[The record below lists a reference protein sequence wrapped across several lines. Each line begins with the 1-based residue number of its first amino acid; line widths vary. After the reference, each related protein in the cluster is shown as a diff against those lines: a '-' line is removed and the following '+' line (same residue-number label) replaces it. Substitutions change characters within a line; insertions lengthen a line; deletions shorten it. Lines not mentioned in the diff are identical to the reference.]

1 MNDANFLQEF
11 FTSEMIQIT
20 NFGFIINLILTGL
33 LSYFLGKIYIRYGMS
48 LSNRKDF
55 ARNFVL
61 LGLATMLIITIV
73 QSSLALSLGLIGALS
88 IVRFRAAIKEPE
100 ELIYLFLTIAIGL
113 GMGANQRFKTFI
125 AFIAISLIIWLSSKV
140 SKKPQDKQG
149 YLTVSS
155 KNPDLWSIKTIND
168 LIEQQS
174 DEFRLRRFDKME
186 NFLEALFLV
195 TLPDPQAIENIDRD
209 LRVRDSSI
217 QIIFANMGE
226 SIQ

>member
-1 MNDANFLQEF
+1 MNDANFLQGF
-11 FTSEMIQIT
+11 FTSEIIQIT
-20 NFGFIINLILTGL
+20 HWGFIFNLILTGL
-33 LSYFLGKIYIRYGMS
+33 LTYILGKIYIRYGMS

-113 GMGANQRFKTFI
+113 GMGANQRYKTVI
-125 AFIAISLIIWLSSKV
+125 AFIAISLIIWLNSKV
-140 SKKPQDKQG
+140 SKKTQDKQG
-149 YLTVSS
+149 YLTLSS
-155 KNPDLWSIKTIND
+155 KNPDLWSIKTINN

-174 DEFRLRRFDKME
+174 VEYKLQRFDKTE

-195 TLPDPQAIENIDRD
+195 NLSDPEVIEKIDQE
-209 LRVRDSSI
+209 LRTKDSSI
-217 QIIFANMGE
+217 QIIFANTGE
-226 SIQ
+226 SFQ

>member
-1 MNDANFLQEF
+1 MNDANFLQGF
-11 FTSEMIQIT
+11 FTSEIIQIT
-20 NFGFIINLILTGL
+20 HWGFIFNLILTGL
-33 LSYFLGKIYIRYGMS
+33 LTYILGKIYIRYGMS

-113 GMGANQRFKTFI
+113 GMGANQRFKTVI
-125 AFIAISLIIWLSSKV
+125 AFIAISLIIWLNSKV
-140 SKKPQDKQG
+140 SKKTQDKQG
-149 YLTVSS
+149 YLTLSS
-155 KNPDLWSIKTIND
+155 KNPDLWSIKTINN

-174 DEFRLRRFDKME
+174 VEYKLQRFDKTE
-186 NFLEALFLV
+186 KFLEALFLV
-195 TLPDPQAIENIDRD
+195 NLSDPEVIEKIDQE
-209 LRVRDSSI
+209 LRTKDSSI
-217 QIIFANMGE
+217 QIIFANTGE
-226 SIQ
+226 SFQ

>member
-149 YLTVSS
+149 YLTLSS
-155 KNPDLWSIKTIND
+155 KNPDLWSIQTIND

-174 DEFRLRRFDKME
+174 SDFKLRRFDKME

-209 LRVRDSSI
+209 LRARDSSI
-217 QIIFANMGE
+217 QIIFANTGE
-226 SIQ
+226 NL

>member
-1 MNDANFLQEF
+1 MNDANFLQGF
-11 FTSEMIQIT
+11 FTSEIIQIT
-20 NFGFIINLILTGL
+20 HWGFIFNLILTGL
-33 LSYFLGKIYIRYGMS
+33 LTYILGKIYIRYGMS

-113 GMGANQRFKTFI
+113 GMGANQRYKTVI
-125 AFIAISLIIWLSSKV
+125 AFIAISLIIWLNSKV
-140 SKKPQDKQG
+140 SKKTQDKQG
-149 YLTVSS
+149 YLTLSS
-155 KNPDLWSIKTIND
+155 KNPDLWSIKTINN

-174 DEFRLRRFDKME
+174 VEYKLQRFDKTE
-186 NFLEALFLV
+186 IFLEALFLV
-195 TLPDPQAIENIDRD
+195 NLSDPEVIEKIDQE
-209 LRVRDSSI
+209 LRTKDSSI
-217 QIIFANMGE
+217 QIIFANTGE
-226 SIQ
+226 SL

>member
-209 LRVRDSSI
+209 LRARDSSI

>member
-1 MNDANFLQEF
+1 MNDANFLQGF
-11 FTSEMIQIT
+11 FTSEIIQIT
-20 NFGFIINLILTGL
+20 HWGFIFNLILTGL
-33 LSYFLGKIYIRYGMS
+33 LTYILGKIYIRYGMS

-113 GMGANQRFKTFI
+113 GMGANQRYKTVI
-125 AFIAISLIIWLSSKV
+125 AFIAISLIIWLNSKV
-140 SKKPQDKQG
+140 SKKTQDKQG
-149 YLTVSS
+149 YLTLSS
-155 KNPDLWSIKTIND
+155 KNPDLWSIKTINN

-174 DEFRLRRFDKME
+174 VEYKLQRFDKTE
-186 NFLEALFLV
+186 FFLEALFLV
-195 TLPDPQAIENIDRD
+195 NLSDPEVIEKIDQE
-209 LRVRDSSI
+209 LRTKDSSI
-217 QIIFANMGE
+217 QIIFANTGE
-226 SIQ
+226 SFQ

>member
-1 MNDANFLQEF
+1 MNDANFLQGI
-11 FTSEMIQIT
+11 FTAEMIQIT
-20 NFGFIINLILTGL
+20 HWGFIFNLILTGL
-33 LSYFLGKIYIRYGMS
+33 LSYILGKIYIRYGMS

-113 GMGANQRFKTFI
+113 GMGANQRFKTVI

-140 SKKPQDKQG
+140 SKKTQDKQG
-149 YLTVSS
+149 YLTLSS
-155 KNPDLWSIKTIND
+155 KKPDLWSIQTIND
-168 LIEQQS
+168 LIEQES
-174 DEFRLRRFDKME
+174 DDFKLRRFDKME
-186 NFLEALFLV
+186 NLLEALFLV
-195 TLPDPQAIENIDRD
+195 TLSDPQAIENIDQA
-209 LRVRDSSI
+209 LRTKDSSI
-217 QIIFANMGE
+217 QIIFANTGE
-226 SIQ
+226 SL

>member
-1 MNDANFLQEF
+1 MNDANFLQGI
-11 FTSEMIQIT
+11 FTPEMIQIT
-20 NFGFIINLILTGL
+20 HWGFIFNLILTGL
-33 LSYFLGKIYIRYGMS
+33 LSYILGKIYIRYGMS

-113 GMGANQRFKTFI
+113 GMGANQRFKTVI

-140 SKKPQDKQG
+140 SKKTQDKQG
-149 YLTVSS
+149 YLTLSS
-155 KNPDLWSIKTIND
+155 KNPDLWSIQTIND
-168 LIEQQS
+168 LIEQES
-174 DEFRLRRFDKME
+174 DDFKLIRFDKMG
-186 NFLEALFLV
+186 NFLEAFFLV
-195 TLPDPQAIENIDRD
+195 TLSDSQAIENIDQE
-209 LRVRDSSI
+209 LRTKDSSI
-217 QIIFANMGE
+217 QIIFANTGE
-226 SIQ
+226 SI

>member
-1 MNDANFLQEF
+1 MSDANFLQEF

-149 YLTVSS
+149 YLTLSS

-209 LRVRDSSI
+209 LRARDSSI

>member
-1 MNDANFLQEF
+1 MNDANFLQGF
-11 FTSEMIQIT
+11 FTSEIIQIT
-20 NFGFIINLILTGL
+20 HWGFIFNLILTGL
-33 LSYFLGKIYIRYGMS
+33 LTYILGKIYIRYGMS

-113 GMGANQRFKTFI
+113 GMGANQRFKTVI

-140 SKKPQDKQG
+140 SKKTQDKQG
-149 YLTVSS
+149 YLTLSS
-155 KNPDLWSIKTIND
+155 KKPDLWSIQTIND
-168 LIEQQS
+168 LIEQES
-174 DEFRLRRFDKME
+174 DDFKLRRFDKME

-195 TLPDPQAIENIDRD
+195 TLSDPQAIENIDQE
-209 LRVRDSSI
+209 LRKKDSSI
-217 QIIFANMGE
+217 QIIFANTGE
-226 SIQ
+226 SL

>member
-1 MNDANFLQEF
+1 MNDANFLQGF
-11 FTSEMIQIT
+11 FTSEIIQIT
-20 NFGFIINLILTGL
+20 HWGFIFNLILTGL
-33 LSYFLGKIYIRYGMS
+33 LSYILGKIYIRYGMS

-113 GMGANQRFKTFI
+113 GMGANQRFKTVI

-140 SKKPQDKQG
+140 SKKTQDKQG
-149 YLTVSS
+149 YLTLSS
-155 KNPDLWSIKTIND
+155 KKPDLWSIQTIND
-168 LIEQQS
+168 LIEQES
-174 DEFRLRRFDKME
+174 DDFKLRRFDKME

-195 TLPDPQAIENIDRD
+195 TLSDPQAIENIDQE
-209 LRVRDSSI
+209 LRTKDSSI
-217 QIIFANMGE
+217 QIIFANTGE
-226 SIQ
+226 SL

>member
-1 MNDANFLQEF
+1 MNDANFLQGF
-11 FTSEMIQIT
+11 FTSEIIQIT
-20 NFGFIINLILTGL
+20 HWGFIFNLILTGL
-33 LSYFLGKIYIRYGMS
+33 LTYILGKIYIRYGMS

-113 GMGANQRFKTFI
+113 GMGANQRFKTVI

-140 SKKPQDKQG
+140 SKKTQDKQG
-149 YLTVSS
+149 YLTLSS
-155 KNPDLWSIKTIND
+155 KKPDLWSIQTIND
-168 LIEQQS
+168 LIEQES
-174 DEFRLRRFDKME
+174 DDFKLRRFDKME
-186 NFLEALFLV
+186 NLLEALFLV
-195 TLPDPQAIENIDRD
+195 TLSDPQAIENIDQA
-209 LRVRDSSI
+209 LRTKDSSI
-217 QIIFANMGE
+217 QIIFANTGE
-226 SIQ
+226 SFQ

>member
-1 MNDANFLQEF
+1 MNDANLLQGF
-11 FTSEMIQIT
+11 FTSEIIQIT
-20 NFGFIINLILTGL
+20 HWGFIFNLILTGL
-33 LSYFLGKIYIRYGMS
+33 LTYILGKIYIRYGMS

-113 GMGANQRFKTFI
+113 GMGANQRYKTVI
-125 AFIAISLIIWLSSKV
+125 AFIAISLIIWLNSKV
-140 SKKPQDKQG
+140 SKKTQDKQG
-149 YLTVSS
+149 YLTLSS
-155 KNPDLWSIKTIND
+155 KNPDLWSIKTINN

-174 DEFRLRRFDKME
+174 VEYKLQRFDKTE

-195 TLPDPQAIENIDRD
+195 NLSDPEVIEKINQE
-209 LRVRDSSI
+209 LRTKDSSI
-217 QIIFANMGE
+217 QIIFANTGE
-226 SIQ
+226 SFQ

>member
-1 MNDANFLQEF
+1 MNDANFLQGF
-11 FTSEMIQIT
+11 FTSEIIQIT
-20 NFGFIINLILTGL
+20 HWGFIFNLILTGL
-33 LSYFLGKIYIRYGMS
+33 LTYILGKIYIRYGMS

-113 GMGANQRFKTFI
+113 GMGANQRYKTVI
-125 AFIAISLIIWLSSKV
+125 AFIAISLIIWLNSKV
-140 SKKPQDKQG
+140 SKKTQDKQG
-149 YLTVSS
+149 YLTLSS
-155 KNPDLWSIKTIND
+155 KNPDLWSIKTINN

-174 DEFRLRRFDKME
+174 VEYKLQRFDKTE
-186 NFLEALFLV
+186 KFLEALFLV
-195 TLPDPQAIENIDRD
+195 NLSDPEVIEKIDQE
-209 LRVRDSSI
+209 LRTKDSSI
-217 QIIFANMGE
+217 QIIFANTGE
-226 SIQ
+226 SFQ

>member
-1 MNDANFLQEF
+1 MNDANFLQGF
-11 FTSEMIQIT
+11 FTSEIIQIT
-20 NFGFIINLILTGL
+20 HWGFIFNLILTGL
-33 LSYFLGKIYIRYGMS
+33 LTYILGKIYIRYGMS

-113 GMGANQRFKTFI
+113 GMGANQRYKTVI
-125 AFIAISLIIWLSSKV
+125 AFIAISLIIWLNSKV
-140 SKKPQDKQG
+140 SKKTQDKQG
-149 YLTVSS
+149 YLTLSS
-155 KNPDLWSIKTIND
+155 KNPDLWSIKTINN

-174 DEFRLRRFDKME
+174 VEYKLQRFDKTE

-195 TLPDPQAIENIDRD
+195 DLSDPEVIEKIDQE
-209 LRVRDSSI
+209 LRTKDSSI
-217 QIIFANMGE
+217 QIIFANTGE
-226 SIQ
+226 SFQ

>member
-1 MNDANFLQEF
+1 MNDANFLQGI
-11 FTSEMIQIT
+11 FTAEMIQIT
-20 NFGFIINLILTGL
+20 HWGFIFNLFLTGL
-33 LSYFLGKIYIRYGMS
+33 LSYLLGKIYIRYGMS

-113 GMGANQRFKTFI
+113 GMGADQRFKTVI
-125 AFIAISLIIWLSSKV
+125 AFIAISLIIWLNSKV

-149 YLTVSS
+149 YLTPVSYTH
-155 KNPDLWSIKTIND
+155 L
-168 LIEQQS
+168 
-174 DEFRLRRFDKME
+174 
-186 NFLEALFLV
+186 
-195 TLPDPQAIENIDRD
+195 TLPTNRE
-209 LRVRDSSI
+209 V
-217 QIIFANMGE
+217 
-226 SIQ
+226 